1 MTIAGERSK
10 GKVRPRQV
18 RHSDLQAMPQEPT
31 DRARH
36 RDSAGRFTPGNPGG
50 LGRGAIAPVRR
61 MLGDVE
67 TTDTEARTVARDA
80 ARLFSVT
87 LAELPN
93 DGPTVRQ
100 LVALFARHTALG
112 SFWTQRAAVAGLGTD
127 EGIKAQEQAT
137 KHGQR
142 AERVAVT
149 MLDVAR
155 SLAGAAASKPAEVDY
170 SELFAAKK
178 AT

>member
-1 MTIAGERSK
+1 MKAGETSK
-10 GKVRPRQV
+10 GKARPRQV
-18 RHSDLQAMPQEPT
+18 RHSDLLAMPREPT
-31 DRARH
+31 ERARH
-36 RDSAGRFTPGNPGG
+36 RDALGRFGPGNPGG

-67 TTDTEARTVARDA
+67 TTDTEARVVARDA
-80 ARLFSVT
+80 ARLFALI

-100 LVALFARHTALG
+100 LVALLARHTALG

-127 EGIKAQEQAT
+127 DGLKAQEQAT

-142 AERVAVT
+142 SERLSITV
-149 MLDVAR
+149 LDVAR
-155 SLAGAAASKPAEVDY
+155 TLAASKPTEPFDLAK
-170 SELFAAKK
+170 ELMSDQ
-178 AT
+178 